1 MSEQAMT
8 SPWHQQPQPS
18 PQPTLRLEAL
28 PLLRPPK
35 GSGPSVVPKTTLST
49 SHLLV
54 PDRRREPITQRFLR
68 SRLAWKLHEHRG
80 QIAMVA
86 GVLAVSVVFGLIV
99 ATVLA

>member
-8 SPWHQQPQPS
+8 SPWPQQPQPS

-28 PLLRPPK
+28 PLLRPPS
-35 GSGPSVVPKTTLST
+35 GSGPAVVPKATLST

-54 PDRRREPITQRFLR
+54 PDRRREPLLQRFMR
-68 SRLAWKLHEHRG
+68 SRLAWKLYEHRG

-86 GVLAVSVVFGLIV
+86 GVLAVSVAFGLIV

>member
-1 MSEQAMT
+1 MSEQAIT
-8 SPWHQQPQPS
+8 SPWHQQPQ

-28 PLLRPPK
+28 PLLRPPS

-54 PDRRREPITQRFLR
+54 PDRRREPLLQRFQR
-68 SRLAWKLHEHRG
+68 TRLAWKLYEHRG
-80 QIAMVA
+80 QIALVG

>member
-1 MSEQAMT
+1 MSEQAMP
-8 SPWHQQPQPS
+8 SPWHHQPQPS

-35 GSGPSVVPKTTLST
+35 GSGPSVEPKATLST

-54 PDRRREPITQRFLR
+54 PDRQREPYLQRFLR

-80 QIAMVA
+80 RIAMIG
-86 GVLAVSVVFGLIV
+86 GVLLASVAVGLIV

>member
-8 SPWHQQPQPS
+8 SPWPHQSQPS

-35 GSGPSVVPKTTLST
+35 GSGPSVAPKATLNT

-54 PDRRREPITQRFLR
+54 PDRRREPYLQRFLR
-68 SRLAWKLHEHRG
+68 SRLAWKLYEHRG
-80 QIAMVA
+80 QLAMIG
-86 GVLAVSVVFGLIV
+86 GVLAVSVAVGLVV